1 MEPLPTTIPTITSI
15 QVENYSILQNSE
27 TEVLGDQRKRDN
39 EENRRHEEE
48 TLSQIPPQAS
58 MPMMI
63 TQKTSKRK

>member
-48 TLSQIPPQAS
+48 DTVTDSTTGINANDDHSENLQ
-58 MPMMI
+58 
-63 TQKTSKRK
+63 T